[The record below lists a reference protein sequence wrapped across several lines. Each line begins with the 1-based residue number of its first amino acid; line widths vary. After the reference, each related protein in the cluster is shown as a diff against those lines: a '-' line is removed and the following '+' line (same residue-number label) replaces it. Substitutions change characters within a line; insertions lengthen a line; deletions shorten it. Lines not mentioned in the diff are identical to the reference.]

1 MHVSVDRAGIPGA
14 APGLAAQAVGE
25 RRQAHVMRLLRQLPL
40 FEGVLPAEAET
51 AFSDAAVLTCGPGTV
66 LFEAGMPAETLYVVV
81 VGRIRLSFGGGRDT
95 GGSRLLGVLGSGDTI
110 GLAALLRG
118 ELYAVTAVVVDDA
131 LLVALPVACV
141 QRLMDEQPA
150 IAARLVGDMGAKL
163 ARFVRDVGGFAQR
176 SARARVARLL
186 DDLHRS
192 VGAGADAAE
201 ISFGE
206 PKRLIASRLAMTPET
221 LSRELHALAE
231 SGLIESR
238 RTRFRVLDAA
248 GLTRAAED
256 GGPALAR

>member
-1 MHVSVDRAGIPGA
+1 
-14 APGLAAQAVGE
+14 
-25 RRQAHVMRLLRQLPL
+25 MRLLRQLPL

-51 AFSDAAVLTCGPGTV
+51 AFTDAAVLTRDPGTV

-81 VGRIRLSFGGGRDT
+81 VGRVRLSFGGRDT

-118 ELYAVTAVVVDDA
+118 ELYPVTAVVVDDA

-163 ARFVRDVGGFAQR
+163 ARFVRDAGGFAQR

-192 VGAGADAAE
+192 VGASADAGE

-248 GLTRAAED
+248 GLARAAED
-256 GGPALAR
+256 GGPAVAR